1 MNKTIKVAATLSI
14 AGVLALTGCGGDSD
28 ASDGGGTTLNLV
40 GYSVLEQANKGV
52 ISAFEDTDA
61 GKDVELQGVL
71 RRLRRPVACR
81 RGRAKADEVHL
92 SLEPDVTRLVDE
104 GLVADDWKDNDTKG
118 ICTNSVVVFVV
129 QKGNPKG
136 IESWDDLIQDG
147 VGIVTPNP
155 ASSGSAKWNLL
166 AAYGAAKD
174 EGGSDEAAQ
183 EYMTK
188 FFGNVAAL
196 PDSGR
201 DATTAFTSGTG
212 DVLLSYE
219 NEAILARQSGQ
230 DFDYVIPDET
240 LLDRERR
247 ARSSTDAPKAAAGL
261 PGLPEER
268 RRPEAVRRD
277 RLPPARRRRR
287 PRGRR
292 RQRPERPVPGAGR
305 SCSPSTVTSAAGA
318 RPTACTSATART
330 ATRSGSSPRSSPR
343 PGSSRNH
350 VYCDRKCRGGP
361 AGARAPVGLAAQP
374 DQGLRARAG
383 RQHDLCSACWC

>member
-1 MNKTIKVAATLSI
+1 MKTIKVAAMLSI

-28 ASDGGGTTLNLV
+28 ANDSGGTTLNLV

-52 ISAFEDTDA
+52 ISAFEKTDA
-61 GKDVELQGVL
+61 GKDVSFKESYGASGDQSRAV
-71 RRLRRPVACR
+71 VA
-81 RGRAKADEVHL
+81 GAKADEVHF

-136 IESWDDLIQDG
+136 IETWDDLIQSG

-174 EGGSDEAAQ
+174 EGGSDEAALD
-183 EYMTK
+183 YMTK
-188 FFGNVAAL
+188 FFANVAAL

-240 LLDRERR
+240 LSIDNACAVLK
-247 ARSSTDAPKAAAGL
+247 DAPQAASDFLDFQKSADGQKLYAETGYRPLTDVGDLEVEGANDPSDPYPAPGTLLTIDDDFGGWADANTKFFDENDGILTKIQAEAG
-261 PGLPEER
+261 
-268 RRPEAVRRD
+268 
-277 RLPPARRRRR
+277 
-287 PRGRR
+287 
-292 RQRPERPVPGAGR
+292 Q
-305 SCSPSTVTSAAGA
+305 
-318 RPTACTSATART
+318 
-330 ATRSGSSPRSSPR
+330 
-343 PGSSRNH
+343 
-350 VYCDRKCRGGP
+350 
-361 AGARAPVGLAAQP
+361 
-374 DQGLRARAG
+374 
-383 RQHDLCSACWC
+383 

>member
-1 MNKTIKVAATLSI
+1 MNRTIKVAATLTV

-28 ASDGGGTTLNLV
+28 AAGSGGTTLNLV

-52 ISAFEDTDA
+52 IAAFEKTDA
-61 GKDVELQGVL
+61 GKDVDFKESYGASGDQSRAV
-71 RRLRRPVACR
+71 VA
-81 RGRAKADEVHL
+81 GQKADEVHL
-92 SLEPDVTRLVDE
+92 SLEPDVTRLVDA

-136 IESWDDLIQDG
+136 IESWDDLVQEGI
-147 VGIVTPNP
+147 GIVTPNP

-174 EGGSDEAAQ
+174 EGGSDEAALD
-183 EYMTK
+183 YMTK

-240 LLDRERR
+240 LLIENPC
-247 ARSSTDAPKAAAGL
+247 AVTDGAPKAAQDFLDFQKSEEGQKLYAETGYRPLVDVSDLEVDGANDSGDPYPEPAKLLTIDTDFEGWDVANDKYFGSGEDGDPLGILTQIQSEAG
-261 PGLPEER
+261 
-268 RRPEAVRRD
+268 
-277 RLPPARRRRR
+277 
-287 PRGRR
+287 
-292 RQRPERPVPGAGR
+292 Q
-305 SCSPSTVTSAAGA
+305 
-318 RPTACTSATART
+318 
-330 ATRSGSSPRSSPR
+330 
-343 PGSSRNH
+343 
-350 VYCDRKCRGGP
+350 
-361 AGARAPVGLAAQP
+361 
-374 DQGLRARAG
+374 
-383 RQHDLCSACWC
+383 

>member
-1 MNKTIKVAATLSI
+1 MNKTLKVAAVVALTGS
-14 AGVLALTGCGGDSD
+14 LALTACGDDSD
-28 ASDGGGTTLNLV
+28 SGSGSGGSGTTLNIV

-52 ISAFEDTDA
+52 ISAFQKTDA
-61 GKDVELQGVL
+61 GKDVEFKESYGASGDQSRAV
-71 RRLRRPVACR
+71 VA
-81 RGRAKADEVHL
+81 GAKADEVHL

-104 GLVADDWKDNDTKG
+104 GLVADDWKDDDTKG
-118 ICTNSVVVFVV
+118 ICTSSVVVFVV

-136 IESWDDLIQDG
+136 IESWDDLIQPG

-183 EYMTK
+183 DYMTK

-240 LLDRERR
+240 LSIENPCAVLK
-247 ARSSTDAPKAAAGL
+247 DAPQAATDFLDFQKSEDGQKLYAETGYRPLVDVPDLEVEGANDPSDPFPAPGTLLTIDDDFGGWADANTKFFDENDGILTKIQADAG
-261 PGLPEER
+261 
-268 RRPEAVRRD
+268 
-277 RLPPARRRRR
+277 
-287 PRGRR
+287 
-292 RQRPERPVPGAGR
+292 Q
-305 SCSPSTVTSAAGA
+305 
-318 RPTACTSATART
+318 
-330 ATRSGSSPRSSPR
+330 
-343 PGSSRNH
+343 
-350 VYCDRKCRGGP
+350 
-361 AGARAPVGLAAQP
+361 
-374 DQGLRARAG
+374 
-383 RQHDLCSACWC
+383 